1 MKMSANVL
9 PVLVLSITGLAFGT
23 ATAETTSNATVASAQ
38 AKTAEEIL
46 ARYVEALGGEAK
58 YRAITSRYVEG
69 VVENAKTKIKSRLTA
84 WQKAPNQIR
93 IELETP
99 ALNTFDQTYDGTIG
113 WMKDVRNVKIL
124 EGDELAVLKESGDF
138 YTEIEWK
145 RKYTKMEVLPDAPFD
160 GKNSNVVKVTTA
172 TGKVQTQYF
181 DITTGLL
188 AGYQED
194 AAVVTTTKK
203 PTITIVGDY
212 KDFDGIK
219 YATRYVQRSG
229 DSELVTIYRTV
240 QMNPPITMD
249 FSMPPEVKA
258 AIDEAKKAESATP
271 SPATPKK

>member
-1 MKMSANVL
+1 MKMSAYVL

-23 ATAETTSNATVASAQ
+23 TTAETAINATSASAQ

-46 ARYVEALGGEAK
+46 TRYVEALGGEAK
-58 YRAITSRYVEG
+58 YRAITSRYIEG

-84 WQKAPNQIR
+84 WQRAPNQIR

-113 WMKDVRNVKIL
+113 WMKDVRNVKLL
-124 EGDELAVLKESGDF
+124 EGDELAVLQESGDF

-145 RKYTKMEVLPDAPFD
+145 RKYTKMEVLPDTPFD
-160 GKNSNVVKVTTA
+160 GKNSNVVKVTTK

-181 DITTGLL
+181 DIATGLL
-188 AGYQED
+188 AGYQEE

-212 KDFDGIK
+212 KDFDGVK

-258 AIDEAKKAESATP
+258 AIDQAKKAEPAP
-271 SPATPKK
+271 PNPATPKK